1 MELKQL
7 RSFVAVARTLSF
19 SRAAVELHLSQPA
32 LSAQVMAL
40 EADLGVRLL
49 DRNRRMV
56 RLTRAGESLLADAE
70 SLLDQAAIVKLRT
83 ARVAS
88 GEAGH
93 LRVAF
98 VASAT
103 PELVPSIAL
112 AFRAKYPLVTLE
124 LKNLPTVLQVQ
135 ALEAHAI
142 DVGFVRLPLT
152 APRLAVTRLHS
163 EPFALVLPRGH
174 PLAEAKR
181 LNVGMVAGEP
191 FVAYGRKWAPE
202 FYQQWTG
209 ICREAGFT
217 PQVIQETGE
226 MDTALA
232 LVAAGMG
239 VAVLPEGVALRH
251 QRTLVIKTLQKANAR
266 SEIGVAAA
274 IEGANPMVANFIALA
289 KKLAKQ

>member
-7 RSFVAVARTLSF
+7 RSFLAVARTLSF

-32 LSAQVMAL
+32 LSAQIMAL

-49 DRNRRMV
+49 ERNRRMV
-56 RLTRAGESLLADAE
+56 RLTRAGESLLVDAE
-70 SLLDQAAIVKLRT
+70 ALLEQAAAVKLRT
-83 ARVAS
+83 ARVAG

-103 PELVPSIAL
+103 PELVPAVAL
-112 AFRAKYPLVTLE
+112 AFRARYPLVALE
-124 LKNLPTVLQVQ
+124 LKNLPTVLQVE

-163 EPFALVLPRGH
+163 EPFALVLSQGH
-174 PLAEAKR
+174 PLASEKR

-202 FYQQWTG
+202 FYQRWTG

-217 PQVIQETGE
+217 PQVVQETGE

-239 VAVLPEGVALRH
+239 VAILPEGVVRRHERAL
-251 QRTLVIKTLQKANAR
+251 LVKTLHKDKAR
-266 SEIGVAAA
+266 SEIGIAAA
-274 IEGANPMVANFIALA
+274 CDRINPAVDNFIALA
-289 KKLAKQ
+289 KKLAKT